1 MTQHSLE
8 RALLDEKIRN
18 NCRLKHRIKKSSLTW
33 NKIPK
38 RLQRFVFG
46 LLIPWMTAI
55 NDSAIVPAPW
65 SKHLSAV
72 SQISHQK
79 RHKNE
84 DSEAL
89 VLSLFLFL
97 FRNKPLCI
105 IQVHFIFKSKMRHIS
120 QSPKTSQKRRFRSFS
135 PLFIFVSLS
144 KQATVHYS
152 SSFYL

>member
-120 QSPKTSQKRRFRSFS
+120 YWLYRSGCTKRDNRDTRNAKEGLRDGH
-135 PLFIFVSLS
+135 PRPGC
-144 KQATVHYS
+144 
-152 SSFYL
+152 